1 MRGRP
6 VGTQA
11 GVGRAV
17 RASRERTER
26 DAIGDESAVCC
37 QAKQDAAVN
46 GVQTTTGERPRTATL
61 FTDDQRVLR
70 SAMASRRGGALV
82 ALLLL
87 VAALWVG
94 RVAADEHSYHVCGS
108 FDCLRVLKG
117 H

>member
-1 MRGRP
+1 M
-6 VGTQA
+6 
-11 GVGRAV
+11 
-17 RASRERTER
+17 
-26 DAIGDESAVCC
+26 
-37 QAKQDAAVN
+37 N